1 MRSTLNRQVFT
12 CSEIDDFCYERIFIN
27 HDVIWLQVSMHY
39 SVVIVQILE
48 ARQYLLHYY
57 PDLLIFIE
65 LNLSLSAFFL
75 YPLREA

>member
-1 MRSTLNRQVFT
+1 
-12 CSEIDDFCYERIFIN
+12 
-27 HDVIWLQVSMHY
+27 MHY

-75 YPLREA
+75 YPLGEA